1 MDATMYG
8 AFWCSHCYDQKQAFG
23 QEAYRRIR
31 YVECAPD
38 GVDSQ
43 TKLCRS
49 RKVRCM
55 DECMLGWLGYVP
67 IVIVI
72 AVIGRCLPSHPET
85 TTAD

>member
-1 MDATMYG
+1 MYG
-8 AFWCSHCYDQKQAFG
+8 AFWCSHCYDQKQTFG

-49 RKVRCM
+49 RKVGTQGGVVCVCACIDGVARS
-55 DECMLGWLGYVP
+55 GG
-67 IVIVI
+67 
-72 AVIGRCLPSHPET
+72 GRAWMGE
-85 TTAD
+85 